1 MSSPSERR
9 ISILVDANN
18 PHLIEGL
25 DVWLRLGLLTESQVQ
40 QLSRQYLNCPVPEVF
55 VTSQIPVR
63 KDGNSVSSTTQNQ
76 PNFALE
82 TSDEKPVIVPTGRLL
97 TAKEPHFIARILQS
111 LMAELSVM
119 WLLVLGV
126 FMVVVS
132 SAVLAATQWQR
143 FPAAGQYLVLLAY
156 TLTFWCSGLWTARQ
170 QNLRLTATTLQIVSL
185 LLVPVNFWAID
196 SFGLWHQGVL
206 SLVLAAIALFT
217 LSATSYFIWQ
227 IHSRNQP
234 QQLLLVN
241 YLLLSYLHWGWNFS
255 LQSLIA
261 VYLGLLFTT
270 FTIHKYVG
278 ERQRGGTISWKPI
291 AAISF
296 AIVILL
302 VRAIFV
308 VSVEVAQLGLALGI
322 CGWLL
327 VSISQQQ
334 ETRVSL
340 LPVAGCLLFLG
351 WWVSVADVPWQA
363 FAVSGLGLWF
373 FGRLLLRFG
382 RRSDLGMIFAIGLQ
396 MLWLAWRLVPLG
408 IQKGA
413 IALLTTL
420 TNSQDTPWALLA
432 VVVFPYVILIVA
444 IADWLYRRQKPQL
457 AGFAEACALCLGLVL
472 TSLSLVN
479 PLLRTLNLLASTIT
493 LYSVTQRRRVHHR
506 NNATLAYITHICG
519 VVTCICATFYIVPN
533 LTANIWAM
541 ILLAMMVGEWG
552 FSLSGWTVWQ
562 RSAWHIGLAL
572 AALDYVLLWSQMPGN
587 PVFISWWLVTP
598 ASLTLVAKVTE
609 TRRREIAGWFSI
621 GAVLMAQLLILQHRG
636 ADVIGLGV
644 ATVLMFCNT
653 YYLQHLVAAGMTVG
667 YGLGF
672 VNLLLL
678 RGVWG
683 IPQLSLDGW
692 LVLVGVE
699 VLGLWVLRGVITEPP
714 STVNTPSRDEPPRA
728 LREPR
733 KRDDGVIARI
743 YAQGSDFWAI
753 IFCGLELICLTV
765 HSVGVYWGGISPS
778 LGVFL
783 AIGLTM
789 VGLVYRS
796 WGQANNWTIYGV
808 GWCIELLTVEVLG
821 VFGRSL
827 LNLSIANVA
836 LGLISQLLGEWY
848 QRRINNRNLPNPL
861 HILPLVYGGLAGI
874 LRWGMLTSWTGLSSL
889 ALALI
894 AIGVGRRQRSFK
906 PLVYLGMMGISL
918 SAYEILFYQIAHLP
932 FSQQLIAMAALG
944 TTIMY
949 VYRVLSP
956 WLTGYLRFVTQEL
969 KFISHV
975 HWLVSSLLLFNAVN
989 MLLTTQQDAGNFALV
1004 GLGTAVFL
1012 SRYAIFQAR
1021 RHPNDN
1027 IAEAWV
1033 YLGLL
1038 EAAGVGLYMGTQ
1050 SPLQQYAE
1058 MYLPFASVGAALAA
1072 LFFYYLPWERW
1083 GWNQRPWHRAA
1094 LIVPLASVWA
1104 TASIINTVSLL
1115 VIAAVYVLIARITQ
1129 QIQYTYISAF
1139 LIDWAIFRWLADFKL
1154 TAWFWYA
1161 IPVGLSILY
1170 FAQVEPALQG
1180 REHKETRHRVRM
1192 LGTLVICGAA
1202 LISQENHGLTPGIIS
1217 LIAIFSGLALRIRAV
1232 LYVGT
1237 IVFLSNAF
1245 YQLIILIRL
1254 YSFLKWVIGFVV
1266 GIMFIWIAAN
1276 FETRRQFINA
1286 LMRNWIV
1293 QLEEW
1298 E

>member
-1 MSSPSERR
+1 MSSPSDSRVP
-9 ISILVDANN
+9 ILVDANN
-18 PHLIEGL
+18 PHLLQGL
-25 DVWLRLGLLTESQVQ
+25 DVWLRLDLLTEAQVK
-40 QLSRQYLNCPVPEVF
+40 QLSRQYLSCLVPQVV

-63 KDGNSVSSTTQNQ
+63 EVTTSVPTTTQNQ
-76 PNFALE
+76 LDFPLE
-82 TSDEKPVIVPTGRLL
+82 IPKRRQVQPQ
-97 TAKEPHFIARILQS
+97 EPHFVARILQS
-111 LMAELSVM
+111 LMAELSVI

-156 TLTFWCSGLWTARQ
+156 TLTFWAAGLWTGRQ

-196 SFGLWHQGVL
+196 SFGLWHQGVVSL
-206 SLVLAAIALFT
+206 SIAAIALLT

-227 IHSRNQP
+227 IFTRNQP
-234 QQLLLVN
+234 QQLPLVS

-255 LQSLIA
+255 LFPLIA

-270 FTIHKYVG
+270 FIVHKHFA
-278 ERQRGGTISWKPI
+278 QRGGKISWKPI
-291 AAISF
+291 AIIGF
-296 AIVILL
+296 AIAVLL

-308 VSVEVAQLGLALGI
+308 VGVEVAQLGLALGI
-322 CGWLL
+322 CGWLV
-327 VSISQQQ
+327 VSLDSSCLPPVLPATEYPGAGKMPTPQ
-334 ETRVSL
+334 EISL

-351 WWVSVADVPWQA
+351 WWVAVADVPWQA

-373 FGRLLLRFG
+373 FGRLLLRFW

-396 MLWLAWRLVPLG
+396 MLWLGWRLVPLT

-420 TNSQDTPWALLA
+420 TNSQDTPWALLGVA
-432 VVVFPYVILIVA
+432 VFPYVVLIVA

-457 AGFAEACALCLGLVL
+457 AEFAEGFALCLGCVL
-472 TSLSLVN
+472 TSISAIN

-493 LYSVTQRRRVHHR
+493 LYGVTQRPNYHR
-506 NNATLAYITHICG
+506 NTATWAYITHICG
-519 VVTCICATFYIVPN
+519 VVTCICATSYIVPN
-533 LTANIWAM
+533 LSANMWAM
-541 ILLAMMVGEWG
+541 ILLAMMVAEWG
-552 FSLSGWTVWQ
+552 FSLGGWTVWH

-572 AALDYVLLWSQMPGN
+572 AALCYVLLWSQMPGN
-587 PVFISWWLVTP
+587 PVFVSLWLVAP
-598 ASLTLVAKVTE
+598 ASLTVVAAVTGD
-609 TRRREIAGWFSI
+609 TRRVIAGWLSV
-621 GAVLMAQLLILQHRG
+621 GALLMAQLLTLQHQG

-644 ATVLMFCNT
+644 ATALMLFNT
-653 YYLQHLVAAGMTVG
+653 YYLRQLVAAGITVG

-683 IPQLSLDGW
+683 IPRLSLEGW
-692 LVLVGVE
+692 LVLVAVE

-714 STVNTPSRDEPPRA
+714 STVNTPRRGKE
-728 LREPR
+728 
-733 KRDDGVIARI
+733 GVIARI

-753 IFCGLELICLTV
+753 LFCGLELICLTV
-765 HSVGVYWGGISPS
+765 HSFGVYWGAVSPT

-783 AIGLTM
+783 AIGVTM

-796 WGQANNWTIYGV
+796 WGQVNNWTIYGV

-821 VFGRSL
+821 LFGRSL

-836 LGLISQLLGEWY
+836 LGLISQLLGEWW
-848 QRRINNRNLPNPL
+848 QRRTKNRNLPNPL
-861 HILPLVYGGLAGI
+861 HILPLVYGSLAGI
-874 LRWGMLTSWTGLSSL
+874 LRWGTLTSWTGLSSL
-889 ALALI
+889 ALAFI
-894 AIGVGRRQRSFK
+894 AISVGRRRAEFK
-906 PLVYLGMMGISL
+906 PLVYLGMLGVSL
-918 SAYEILFYQIAHLP
+918 SAYEILFYQIAKLP
-932 FSQQLIAMAALG
+932 FPQQLIATAALG
-944 TTIMY
+944 TSIMY
-949 VYRVLSP
+949 IYRVLSP
-956 WLTGYLRFVTQEL
+956 WLSGYLRFVTEEL
-969 KFISHV
+969 KFISHG
-975 HWLVSSLLLFNAVN
+975 HWVVSSFLMVNAVN
-989 MLLTTQQDAGNFALV
+989 MLLTTQQDAGSFALV
-1004 GLGTAVFL
+1004 GLGVAAFL

-1033 YLGLL
+1033 YFGLL
-1038 EAAGVGLYMGTQ
+1038 EAAGIGLYIATQ
-1050 SPLQQYAE
+1050 PPLQQYVE
-1058 MYLPFASVGAALAA
+1058 IYMPFASVGAALAA
-1072 LFFYYLPWERW
+1072 LFFYALPWERW
-1083 GWNQRPWHRAA
+1083 GWNKRPWHRAA

-1104 TASIINTVSLL
+1104 TASLINTMSLL
-1115 VIAAVYVLIARITQ
+1115 VIAAVYVLIARITK

-1139 LIDWAIFRWLADFKL
+1139 LVDWVIFRWLAEFQL

-1170 FAQVEPALQG
+1170 FAQVEPELQ
-1180 REHKETRHRVRM
+1180 RTEQKEARHGVRM
-1192 LGTLVICGAA
+1192 LGCAVICGAA

-1217 LIAIFSGLALRIRAV
+1217 VIAIFAGLALRVRAF

-1237 IVFLSNAF
+1237 IFFLANAF

-1266 GIMFIWIAAN
+1266 GVVFIWIAAN

>member
-40 QLSRQYLNCPVPEVF
+40 QLSRQYLNCPLPEVF

-63 KDGNSVSSTTQNQ
+63 EQANNVSNTTNNQ
-76 PNFALE
+76 PDFVLE
-82 TSDEKPVIVPTGRLL
+82 TPDEKPVIVPNGGLL
-97 TAKEPHFIARILQS
+97 TPKEPHFVTRILQS
-111 LMAELSVM
+111 LMAELSVI

-143 FPAAGQYLVLLAY
+143 FPAVGQYLVLLAY
-156 TLTFWCSGLWTARQ
+156 TLTFWCSGLWTGRQ

-196 SFGLWHQGVL
+196 SFGLWHQGVV

-227 IHSRNQP
+227 IFTRNQP
-234 QQLLLVN
+234 QQLPLVN

-255 LQSLIA
+255 LQPLIA

-270 FTIHKYVG
+270 FTIHKHLG
-278 ERQRGGTISWKPI
+278 EPQRRGTISWKPI
-291 AAISF
+291 AAIGF
-296 AIVILL
+296 AIAILL

-308 VSVEVAQLGLALGI
+308 VGVEVAQLGLALGI

-327 VSISQQQ
+327 VNINPQQQ
-334 ETRVSL
+334 TRVSL

-373 FGRLLLRFG
+373 FGRLLLRFW

-408 IQKGA
+408 IQNSA

-420 TNSQDTPWALLA
+420 SNSQDTPWALLA

-457 AGFAEACALCLGLVL
+457 AGFAEACALCLGCIL

-493 LYSVTQRRRVHHR
+493 LYSVSQRRHT
-506 NNATLAYITHICG
+506 ATLAYISHICG

-533 LTANIWAM
+533 LSANIWAM

-552 FSLSGWTVWQ
+552 FSLSGWRVWQ

-572 AALDYVLLWSQMPGN
+572 SAISYVLLWSQMPGN
-587 PVFISWWLVTP
+587 PMFAGLWLVTP
-598 ASLTLVAKVTE
+598 ASLTTVAYVTRE
-609 TRRREIAGWFSI
+609 SRREIAGWFSV
-621 GAVLMAQLLILQHRG
+621 GSVLMAQLLTLQHQG
-636 ADVIGLGV
+636 ADVIGLGM
-644 ATVLMFCNT
+644 ATALMLFNT

-672 VNLLLL
+672 VNLLLWH
-678 RGVWG
+678 GVWG
-683 IPQLSLDGW
+683 IPRLSLEGW

-699 VLGLWVLRGVITEPP
+699 VLGLWVLRGVITEPQ
-714 STVNTPSRDEPPRA
+714 STVNTPRRDEPPRT

-733 KRDDGVIARI
+733 KRDDGVMSRI
-743 YAQGSDFWAI
+743 YAQGSDFWGI
-753 IFCGLELICLTV
+753 LLCGLELICLTG

-783 AIGLTM
+783 GIGLTM

-808 GWCIELLTVEVLG
+808 GWCIELLMVEVLG

-894 AIGVGRRQRSFK
+894 AIGVGRRRAEFK

-944 TTIMY
+944 TSIMY

-956 WLTGYLRFVTQEL
+956 WLTAYLRFVAQEL

-975 HWLVSSLLLFNAVN
+975 HWVVSSLLLFNAVN
-989 MLLTTQQDAGNFALV
+989 ILLTTQQDAGNFALV
-1004 GLGTAVFL
+1004 GLGTAAFL

-1038 EAAGVGLYMGTQ
+1038 EAAGVGLYMATQ
-1050 SPLQQYAE
+1050 SPLQEYGE
-1058 MYLPFASVGAALAA
+1058 IYLPFASVGNALAA
-1072 LFFYYLPWERW
+1072 LFFYVLPWERW

-1094 LIVPLASVWA
+1094 LIVPLVSVWA

-1115 VIAAVYVLIARITQ
+1115 VIAAVYVLIARITKH
-1129 QIQYTYISAF
+1129 IQYSYISAF
-1139 LIDWAIFRWLADFKL
+1139 LIDWAIFRWLAEL
-1154 TAWFWYA
+1154 QLNAWFWYA

-1180 REHKETRHRVRM
+1180 AEQKEARHSVRM
-1192 LGTLVICGAA
+1192 LGTAVICGVAF
-1202 LISQENHGLTPGIIS
+1202 ISQEHHGLTPGIIS
-1217 LIAIFSGLALRIRAV
+1217 LIAIFSGLALRVRAF

-1237 IVFLSNAF
+1237 IVFLANAF

-1266 GIMFIWIAAN
+1266 GIVFIWIAAN